1 MLIYFGAPQEVYF
14 TIISYNLSIALVKLS
29 ILLLYLRVFTPV
41 YIRKT
46 TYAVFAAVALVS
58 LWSVLSSI
66 FFCVPVARYWDP
78 TVNGSCL
85 PLQPRWISGA
95 TLNIASDFVIFVLP
109 LTVVGRL
116 GLPKR
121 QKIGL
126 FLVFALGFL

>member
-1 MLIYFGAPQEVYF
+1 V
-14 TIISYNLSIALVKLS
+14 SIALVKLS

-41 YIRKT
+41 YIRKA
-46 TYAVFAAVALVS
+46 TYTVFVAVVLIS
-58 LWSVLSSI
+58 LWSVFSSI
-66 FFCVPVARYWDP
+66 LFCIPVARFWDAKID
-78 TVNGSCL
+78 GSCL

-95 TLNIASDFVIFVLP
+95 TLNITSDFFILILP

-126 FLVFALGFL
+126 YLVFALGFL